1 MVTLRPALV
10 GTAMT
15 AGLALTSPAPAQF
28 LGHTPVAS
36 QATQQQPTAHQAH
49 RPPRLSHTAK
59 RRTVRRAQRNAI
71 GRRSAPGAAE
81 AVHAGS
87 AIQVAQRAKARTA
100 HEGAKGG
107 VERHASVEASVATRP
122 RMRRYKRWTKRSRAA
137 ARQVRAHVAPLPRM
151 RPAATEQ
158 ADVLAPKVVQVF
170 PVSTRG
176 SSVTSRTFEFSSYE
190 PIFAAAKPVLDFV
203 SKANAELIVPHD
215 EINEID
221 LAADAAA
228 QAESARAQAS
238 AQATFA
244 APAEPGDT
252 SWLRVLLLGVGGALT
267 LGSVIRLLI

>member
-1 MVTLRPALV
+1 M
-10 GTAMT
+10 
-15 AGLALTSPAPAQF
+15 
-28 LGHTPVAS
+28 
-36 QATQQQPTAHQAH
+36 
-49 RPPRLSHTAK
+49 
-59 RRTVRRAQRNAI
+59 
-71 GRRSAPGAAE
+71 
-81 AVHAGS
+81 
-87 AIQVAQRAKARTA
+87 
-100 HEGAKGG
+100 
-107 VERHASVEASVATRP
+107 
-122 RMRRYKRWTKRSRAA
+122 
-137 ARQVRAHVAPLPRM
+137 
-151 RPAATEQ
+151 
-158 ADVLAPKVVQVF
+158 LAPKVVQVF